1 MTDAE
6 PLTLAGMNSALGG
19 TNNKNTTLNGLLESG
34 KIDSSKLYPFQ
45 GGVFMEKLRLGICDD
60 ETQDLAQILDMVKRY
75 DEDCQ
80 LQITTFLHAK
90 DLLYAAKTSGF
101 DITILDIEME
111 SPTGFDIAKKL
122 ISMPNPPIVIFAT
135 KSNAYALKGY
145 GVAIRYLQKPVAQE
159 AFFEAMDAAISDATA
174 HRLTFQMD
182 ASLVS
187 VHLRDIQYI
196 ETFGHYA
203 IVHTA
208 DEAYRFR
215 STLKEVMSR
224 LPKGYFASPHKSYV
238 VNMEHIRSATASEIT
253 LDCDAVVPIGR
264 KRMQE
269 FNDALYHF
277 LGR

>member
-1 MTDAE
+1 
-6 PLTLAGMNSALGG
+6 
-19 TNNKNTTLNGLLESG
+19 
-34 KIDSSKLYPFQ
+34 
-45 GGVFMEKLRLGICDD
+45 MEKLRLGICDD